1 MRENVTSPNG
11 TTQAA
16 LNILMDEKNG
26 WHGII
31 KNAVFAAHK
40 RSKILAKNW
49 INWKKK
55 CWIS

>member
-16 LNILMDEKNG
+16 LNILMDDKNG
-26 WHGII
+26 WHRII

-49 INWKKK
+49 IN
-55 CWIS
+55 